1 MHMPPLRE
9 RDQSP
14 PNSALQADNRFAKPV
29 DAVSEVRVAAGS
41 SNERPGSAV
50 TCTRRRA
57 LARIWSVFRVVLVGA
72 VVWLTAAHSRENR
85 GRRAPTPRPE
95 SGRRACVVPLFVAW
109 NLAAVAGWRRL
120 IEATDDGGP
129 IPSPWSLWL
138 IRLQA
143 QAVNLFAVGGRW
155 RGGVAG
161 DAAESRT
168 GRAVGGTS
176 AVVLDNLAST
186 SAGVLFSVAWLVT
199 ERRWYPDTGPSLTGV
214 TIAGGALVALC
225 ASLPLAL
232 TAAARM
238 RGRPAGKTLGPL
250 LALFRDSP
258 KRLAVA
264 YAQSISWHLVERTLT
279 AGEIYVA
286 MRAIGLDATPWDA
299 LFATAMMTGLTL
311 VFFFVPAQVG
321 PAELGLVAAFSAIGF
336 SPTAG
341 LTVALVRRTRQ
352 VLVLLAGGAMLLF
365 AEPPAKAAAG
375 SRNRSPSS

>member
-1 MHMPPLRE
+1 
-9 RDQSP
+9 
-14 PNSALQADNRFAKPV
+14 
-29 DAVSEVRVAAGS
+29 
-41 SNERPGSAV
+41 
-50 TCTRRRA
+50 
-57 LARIWSVFRVVLVGA
+57 VVLVGA
-72 VVWLTAAHSRENR
+72 VVWLTAAHSREIADAAR
-85 GRRAPTPRPE
+85 QLHALSPVVVL
-95 SGRRACVVPLFVAW
+95 VVPLFVAW

-143 QAVNLFAVGGRW
+143 QAVNLLPSGGVGGEVLRATLLV
-155 RGGVAG
+155 R
-161 DAAESRT
+161 RT

-375 SRNRSPSS
+375 SQDRSPSS